1 MPIFYSLLFS
11 LFLLLTSC
19 GTSRRAEQQPV
30 TNSSLNANYVAYID
44 TYKDIAIEQQ
54 QKFRIP
60 ASITLAQGL
69 LESGAGSG
77 ELARKSNNHFGI
89 KCHDWT
95 GARTYHDDDE
105 KGECFR
111 KYDDPRYSYEDHSR
125 FLVGRPRYESLFK
138 LKVTDY
144 KGWAHGLR
152 ACGYATDKEYGNKL
166 IRLIETY
173 NLAQYDDA
181 KAARSATYTTVQS
194 TTQGRHTLYKSLGLI
209 YVEVKEGDQL
219 SQISK
224 EFDIAEKWL
233 YTYNDLPKGYVLQQ
247 GDIIYLEEKFRRAP
261 KPYETHTVGAGESMH
276 AISQRYAIRMKAL
289 YKLNDKGYDY
299 RPQPGDV
306 LRLQ

>member
-1 MPIFYSLLFS
+1 MPIYYSIFLSLLL
-11 LFLLLTSC
+11 LFTSC
-19 GTSRRAEQQPV
+19 GTTRRAEQQPT
-30 TNSSLNANYVAYID
+30 TNSSLNANYVKYID

-54 QKFRIP
+54 QKFKIP

-77 ELARKSNNHFGI
+77 TLARKSNNHFGI

-111 KYDDPRYSYEDHSR
+111 KYDHPRQSYEDHSR
-125 FLVGRPRYESLFK
+125 FLVGRSRYESLFK
-138 LKVTDY
+138 LKITDY

-166 IRLIETY
+166 IRLIESY
-173 NLAQYDDA
+173 NLDQYDNA
-181 KAARSATYTTVQS
+181 KVSRTSSYPTVES
-194 TTQGRHTLYKSLGLI
+194 SVQGMHTLYKSLGLI
-209 YVEVKEGDQL
+209 YIEAKEGDQL
-219 SQISK
+219 SEISK

-233 YTYNDLPKGYVLQQ
+233 RSYNDLPKGYVLKA
-247 GDIIYLEEKFRRAP
+247 GDIVYLEQKFRRAP
-261 KPYETHTVGAGESMH
+261 KPYETHTVGAGDSMH
-276 AISQRYAIRMKAL
+276 AISQRYAIRMKVL

-299 RPQPGDV
+299 RPQSGDV
-306 LRLQ
+306 LKLQ